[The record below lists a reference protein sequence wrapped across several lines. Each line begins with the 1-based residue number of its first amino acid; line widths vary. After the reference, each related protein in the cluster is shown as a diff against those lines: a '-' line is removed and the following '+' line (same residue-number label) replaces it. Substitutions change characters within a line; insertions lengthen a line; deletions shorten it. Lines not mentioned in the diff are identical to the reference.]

1 MLYIDESEFPL
12 VWLTQVE
19 HVDNSLSQSEAYD
32 NSFIQLERI
41 LDKKMPFVII
51 SATEFEGEEQHE
63 HSKEEKMKLALWL
76 KMNKISVKK
85 YIVAQIQIVPQ
96 DKQNII
102 LKGFAKAFS
111 KFWGYPMLIVSDKKN
126 ALDKANAL
134 LDKIQQQD

>member
-19 HVDNSLSQSEAYD
+19 HVDNGLSQSEAYD

-76 KMNKISVKK
+76 KKNKISVKK
-85 YIVAQIQIVPQ
+85 IHNRTNSNSTTEQAKYYIKRFCESIFKVLGISYAHR
-96 DKQNII
+96 
-102 LKGFAKAFS
+102 L
-111 KFWGYPMLIVSDKKN
+111 
-126 ALDKANAL
+126 
-134 LDKIQQQD
+134 